1 MEKMKG
7 YLMIAPSTYDAL
19 RDELASRHDELSK
32 RLKQIAEYALDNPND
47 MALETVSEIAERA
60 GVQPS
65 SLIRFAKAFGYSGF
79 SEMQKVFR
87 SHLVENGSNYKERIR
102 SLGRGDSRQSNSS
115 SVVLDDFIDGGI
127 AALNNLREVLNPEKL
142 EQAVEALVD
151 ADVIY
156 LTAQKR
162 SFPIA
167 SYLSYALAQLD
178 KRCVL
183 IDGNGGMFFEQ
194 ARSIRQGDVLLAISF
209 KSYAAEVVQLV
220 KETKSKDIPVVS
232 ISDGILSPLAQHSD
246 VCLEVEEVEVHAF
259 RSLSASMT
267 LALTLVVALG
277 RALDQEA

>member
-1 MEKMKG
+1 
-7 YLMIAPSTYDAL
+7 MIAPSTYDAL

-65 SLIRFAKAFGYSGF
+65 SLIRFAKAFGFSGF
-79 SEMQKVFR
+79 SEMQKIFR
-87 SHLVENGSNYKERIR
+87 SHLIENGSNYKERIR
-102 SLGRGDSRQSNSS
+102 SLGRDDSRQSNSS

-142 EQAVEALVD
+142 EQAVEAL
-151 ADVIY
+151 ASAEVIY
-156 LTAQKR
+156 LTAQRR

-183 IDGNGGMFFEQ
+183 IDGNGGMYFEQ

>member
-1 MEKMKG
+1 MKG

-65 SLIRFAKAFGYSGF
+65 SLIRFAKAFGFSGF
-79 SEMQKVFR
+79 SEMQKIFR
-87 SHLVENGSNYKERIR
+87 SHLIENGSNYKERIR
-102 SLGRGDSRQSNSS
+102 SLGRDDSRQSNSS

-142 EQAVEALVD
+142 EQAVEAL
-151 ADVIY
+151 ASAEVIY
-156 LTAQKR
+156 LTAQRR

-183 IDGNGGMFFEQ
+183 IDGNGGMYFEQ

>member
-1 MEKMKG
+1 
-7 YLMIAPSTYDAL
+7 MIAPSTYDAL